1 MTTELATQLASKLN
15 AKVWNGGDNVR
26 IYLDPV
32 TAMKLA
38 GYYIETFKGSSR
50 ISYCKYQGDKVSN
63 NNATMIF
70 SALRDGIWYDVNA
83 DQVVL
88 KYEGPK
94 KVRGEVADIRFNA
107 EEKIQ
112 EIAKTL

>member
-15 AKVWNGGDNVR
+15 SKVWTGGDNVR

-50 ISYCKYQGDKVSN
+50 ISSGRFQGSKVSN
-63 NNATMIF
+63 NIATMIF
-70 SALRDGIWYDVNA
+70 SSLRDGIWYDVKA
-83 DQVVL
+83 DEVVL
-88 KYEGPK
+88 KYPGDR